1 MDRTTTS
8 FGTGAGSDV
17 LNSNDPV
24 SSTAPKEGEVTK
36 KIEAVTGKVPS
47 VGYLSLA
54 IGSMALS
61 AGIAILSRRKSLANF
76 VGLWVPSFMLM
87 GIYNKLVKLEG
98 SDHQSNINLH

>member
-1 MDRTTTS
+1 MDRTTT
-8 FGTGAGSDV
+8 FGTGLDSDV
-17 LNSNDPV
+17 LRNNDPV
-24 SSTAPKEGEVTK
+24 STTAPTEGEVTK
-36 KIEAVTGKVPS
+36 KIESVTAKVPS

-61 AGIAILSRRKSLANF
+61 AGIAILSQRKSLANF